1 MCSKGAVQPSR
12 LGLAETWMWL
22 SLLLASSENPSKL
35 LLFSHPA
42 LVITS
47 LLHNW
52 LWKLQVCKGGMRWAA
67 RRHRSRT
74 KQPPEQGAAWNWN
87 YGRTHHL
94 KGIPFSLIKTSQKKG
109 LWMCSA
115 FSFGW
120 GLGRRKYCF
129 DEGKEAENLDPK
141 LLVCFFFFS
150 ATLYTSSPHEKP

>member
-1 MCSKGAVQPSR
+1 MHNTIFTLLLAPAPRETHAKSCAPRGAVQPSR

-42 LVITS
+42 LVIAS

-74 KQPPEQGAAWNWN
+74 KQLPAQGAAWNWN
-87 YGRTHHL
+87 YARTHHL
-94 KGIPFSLIKTSQKKG
+94 KDIPFSLIKTSQKKG
-109 LWMCSA
+109 CECAQLSVLDG
-115 FSFGW
+115 GW
-120 GLGRRKYCF
+120 GGENTVLMKGREQKI
-129 DEGKEAENLDPK
+129 
-141 LLVCFFFFS
+141 
-150 ATLYTSSPHEKP
+150 